1 MAYVYRHDIMEGMSD
16 TTFQPNGTLSRA
28 MAVQIFYNLEGQPDI
43 SDENLGYPYEDVD
56 AQAWYGDAVYWA
68 RITGVATGYGDGTF
82 QPGDS
87 ITRQEFAQ
95 MLYNYAKYKGYD
107 LSAEGDLSQF
117 LDSGSVADWAEIA
130 MSWANGN
137 ELING
142 HDGTIDAA
150 GAGTRAQAASI
161 LMRFDQ
167 NLVEK

>member
-1 MAYVYRHDIMEGMSD
+1 MWTLKSGTATQSTGPKLPVWWTAMRMEPFIP
-16 TTFQPNGTLSRA
+16 T
-28 MAVQIFYNLEGQPDI
+28 
-43 SDENLGYPYEDVD
+43 
-56 AQAWYGDAVYWA
+56 
-68 RITGVATGYGDGTF
+68 
-82 QPGDS
+82 DS

-107 LSAEGDLSQF
+107 LTAEGDLSTF
-117 LDSGSVADWAEIA
+117 PDAGSIADWAEAA

-142 HDGTIDAA
+142 HDNGTIDA
-150 GAGTRAQAASI
+150 GGTAIRAQAASI